1 MYAHYFQESLWPSY
15 ASHTVL
21 FFSIHILSFS
31 FFRSISIFLKW
42 QHNNNSSSTYHLF
55 HFLCVFVFIFH
66 FKMLYKYLNSFLSTK
81 GYAVYLYKMDEYMR
95 SSPERQTYIYKYAM
109 DNVYVIDDFLRS
121 ERHQYMRVWWFFF
134 LSCRFYY
141 CYCYLSLFTS
151 YFLQRF
157 YILNELFHWN

>member
-1 MYAHYFQESLWPSY
+1 MYYMLTSIFLVCPLFSREFMAFICLSY
-15 ASHTVL
+15 SS

-42 QHNNNSSSTYHLF
+42 QHNNNSSSTYHFF

-121 ERHQYMRVWWFFF
+121 ERHQYMRV
-134 LSCRFYY
+134 
-141 CYCYLSLFTS
+141 
-151 YFLQRF
+151 
-157 YILNELFHWN
+157 